1 MKNLILFLSELEDPR
16 DKRGL
21 KHELTNI
28 IVMCIYAILCGC
40 TDCESIA
47 YFLELKKEYFINLL
61 NLDKK
66 YGVPSA
72 DTLLRVFAIIDAH
85 KFMEIFSEWIN
96 GIIKEKAS
104 TQNIKGIAI
113 DGKAVKAVKAATDKI
128 NGGNIPYVVSAY
140 LTDIGVSIG
149 QVKVED
155 KTNEITAIPELLEL
169 IDITDC
175 IITIDAIG
183 TQTKIINKILSKKGN
198 YCLPLKTNQKQAY
211 EDVKEYFEYVENT
224 RLEKDKLDTNT
235 VIDKGHGRIE
245 KRETYVIT
253 DFDKL
258 DALNKFKGV
267 NSIIK
272 TENYREITGQTSIQ
286 EKYYISNLKLSAKK
300 FGDITR
306 KHWQIENNLHWTL
319 DVYFKEDLSTA
330 KKSNAIHNFS
340 LLRKICFNLIKLDD
354 SIKRKEINKRMMYYN
369 HDLDNLKR
377 LIFEIYPNT
386 NQI

>member
-85 KFMEIFSEWIN
+85 KFMEIFSECIN

-113 DGKAVKAVKAATDKI
+113 DGKAVKAATDKI

-272 TENYREITGQTSIQ
+272 TVNYREITGQTSIQ

-319 DVYFKEDLSTA
+319 DVYFKEDLSTV

>member
-1 MKNLILFLSELEDPR
+1 MKNLILFLNELEDPR

-72 DTLLRVFAIIDAH
+72 DTLLRVFAIIDAN
-85 KFMEIFSEWIN
+85 KFMEIFSQWIN
-96 GIIKEKAS
+96 EIIKQKTS
-104 TQNIKGIAI
+104 PKNIKEIAI
-113 DGKAVKAVKAATDKI
+113 DGKAVKAATDKI

-155 KTNEITAIPELLEL
+155 KTNEITAIPDLLDL
-169 IDITDC
+169 IDITGC
-175 IITIDAIG
+175 IVTIDAIG

-198 YCLPLKTNQKQAY
+198 YCLPLKSNQKQAY
-211 EDVKEYFEYVENT
+211 SDIKEYFDYVENT
-224 RLEKDKLDTNT
+224 KLEKDKLDENV

-245 KRETYVIT
+245 KRETFVIT
-253 DFDKL
+253 NFDKL
-258 DALNKFKGV
+258 DALNKFNDV

-272 TENYREITGQTSIQ
+272 TVNCREINGQISIQ
-286 EKYYISNLKLSAKK
+286 EKYYISNLKLSAKE
-300 FGDITR
+300 FGNITR
-306 KHWQIENNLHWTL
+306 KHWQIENNLHWIL

-354 SIKRKEINKRMMYYN
+354 SVKRKEVNKRMMYYN

>member
-1 MKNLILFLSELEDPR
+1 MNMKNLIFVLNELEDPR

-40 TDCESIA
+40 ADCESIA
-47 YFLELKKEYFINLL
+47 YFLELKKDYFVNLL

-96 GIIKEKAS
+96 NVIKEKS
-104 TQNIKGIAI
+104 NIKGIKTIAI
-113 DGKAVKAVKAATDKI
+113 DGKAVRAATDKI

-149 QVKVED
+149 QVKVDD
-155 KTNEITAIPELLEL
+155 KTNEITAIPELLDL

-175 IITIDAIG
+175 IVTIDAIG

-198 YCLPLKTNQKQAY
+198 YCLSLKSNHKCAH
-211 EDVKEYFEYVENT
+211 EDVEEYFRYVEST
-224 RLEKDKLDTNT
+224 KLEKKK
-235 VIDKGHGRIE
+235 IDSYIAIEKGHGRIE
-245 KRETYVIT
+245 KRETYVIS

-258 DALNKFKGV
+258 ESLHKFKDV
-267 NSIIK
+267 KSIIK
-272 TENYREITGQTSIQ
+272 TVNSREINGETSIQ
-286 EKYYISNLKLSAKK
+286 EKYYISNLKLPANE
-300 FGDITR
+300 FGNITR
-306 KHWQIENNLHWTL
+306 KHWQIENNLHWVL

-354 SIKRKEINKRMMYYN
+354 SVKRKEINKRMMYYN
-369 HDLDNLKR
+369 NDLDNLKR

-386 NQI
+386 NQF

>member
-1 MKNLILFLSELEDPR
+1 MKNLIFVLNELEDPR

-28 IVMCIYAILCGC
+28 IVMCIYGILCGC
-40 TDCESIA
+40 ADCESIA

-61 NLDKK
+61 KLDKK

-85 KFMEIFSEWIN
+85 KFMKIFSEWIN
-96 GIIKEKAS
+96 NVINEKS
-104 TQNIKGIAI
+104 NIKGIKTVAI
-113 DGKAVKAVKAATDKI
+113 DGKAVKAATDKI

-149 QVKVED
+149 QVKVDD
-155 KTNEITAIPELLEL
+155 KSNEITAIPDLLDL

-175 IITIDAIG
+175 IVTIDAIG

-198 YCLPLKTNQKQAY
+198 YCLPLKSNHKCAH
-211 EDVKEYFEYVENT
+211 EDVEEYFRYVENT
-224 RLEKDKLDTNT
+224 KLEKEKINSHST
-235 VIDKGHGRIE
+235 IEKGHGRIE
-245 KRETYVIT
+245 NRETYVIS

-258 DALNKFKGV
+258 ESLNKFKDV
-267 NSIIK
+267 KSIIK
-272 TENYREITGQTSIQ
+272 TVNSREINGKKSIQ
-286 EKYYISNLKLSAKK
+286 EKYYISNLKLSAEK
-300 FGDITR
+300 FGNITR
-306 KHWQIENNLHWTL
+306 KHWQIENNLHWVL
-319 DVYFKEDLSTA
+319 DVYFKEDLSTS

-354 SIKRKEINKRMMYYN
+354 SVKRKEINKRMMYYN
-369 HDLDNLKR
+369 HNLDNLKR

>member
-1 MKNLILFLSELEDPR
+1 MKNLILFLNELEDPR

-61 NLDKK
+61 SLDKK

-72 DTLLRVFAIIDAH
+72 DTLLRVFAIIDAN
-85 KFMEIFSEWIN
+85 KFMEIFLKWVN
-96 GIIKEKAS
+96 GIIKQKALAK
-104 TQNIKGIAI
+104 NIKGIAI
-113 DGKAVKAVKAATDKI
+113 DGKAVKAATDKI
-128 NGGNIPYVVSAY
+128 NYGNIPYVISAY

-155 KTNEITAIPELLEL
+155 KTNEITAIPELLDL

-175 IITIDAIG
+175 VITIDAIG

-198 YCLPLKTNQKQAY
+198 YCLPLKANQKQAY
-211 EDVKEYFEYVENT
+211 KDVKEYFEYVENT
-224 RLEKDKLDTNT
+224 KLERNKLDDNIA
-235 VIDKGHGRIE
+235 IDKGHGRIE
-245 KRETYVIT
+245 RRETYVIT
-253 DFDKL
+253 NFDKL
-258 DALNKFKGV
+258 DSLSKFKNV

-272 TENYREITGQTSIQ
+272 TVNFRELNRQTSIQ
-286 EKYYISNLKLSAKK
+286 EKYYISNLELSAEE
-300 FGDITR
+300 FANITR

-354 SIKRKEINKRMMYYN
+354 SVKRKEVNKRMMYYN
-369 HDLDNLKR
+369 HNLDNLKR

>member
-1 MKNLILFLSELEDPR
+1 MKNLILYLNELEDPR

-47 YFLELKKEYFINLL
+47 YFLELKKDYFINLL
-61 NLDKK
+61 NLNKE

-72 DTLLRVFAIIDAH
+72 DTLLRVFAIIDKN
-85 KFMEIFSEWIN
+85 KFMEIFSEWVN
-96 GIIKEKAS
+96 GIIIQKSNVKG
-104 TQNIKGIAI
+104 IKSIAI
-113 DGKAVKAVKAATDKI
+113 DGKAVKAATDKI

-211 EDVKEYFEYVENT
+211 KDVKEYFEYVENT
-224 RLEKDKLDTNT
+224 KLEKDKLDTNI

-245 KRETYVIT
+245 KRETCVIT
-253 DFDKL
+253 NFDKL
-258 DALNKFKGV
+258 DALNKFKDV
-267 NSIIK
+267 NSIVK
-272 TENYREITGQTSIQ
+272 TINYREIKGQVSIQ
-286 EKYYISNLKLSAKK
+286 EKYYISNLKLSAKE
-300 FGDITR
+300 FSNITR

-354 SIKRKEINKRMMYYN
+354 SIKRKEVNKRMMYYN